1 MGFSGTN
8 PDRPFA
14 GRSSAS
20 TMDRVFERAAL
31 WGLETEYRDAFGH
44 LRTVEPEVLTRILE
58 VLAVGGEGTERML
71 PRTVVMRGHA
81 DQPLRLAAASGLPL
95 RWEIVSEHKIAEGE
109 GTSPLLVLPGALQN
123 GIFRLCV
130 TVTDRQGSLAE
141 DACLIVC
148 RDRAYQGEQTAPR
161 RMWALG
167 VQLYGVRSL
176 GNWGHGDFTDLAVL
190 VDLAGDLGAAGI
202 GLNPLHALFDDRA
215 SNASPYAPNSR
226 LFLSPLYIDVDAIP
240 EFPGLQ
246 AAGLEEEVER
256 LRKQDIVDYGGV
268 ANAKMR
274 ALELAY
280 EAFRQ
285 EGSMER
291 RHAFGRF
298 QQERGSTLV
307 RFACFEW
314 LRRKFGHP
322 WWEWPQEWRKAEQPT
337 LDTLRRNEAAST
349 GFFEFVQ
356 WVAHEQLDRC
366 RAKARERG
374 LPLGLYL
381 DIAVGVC
388 SDGFDAWCDQD
399 AVLSG
404 MAVGAPPDILNTAG
418 QNWGLAGFNPAGL
431 EDQQFEPFR
440 DMLQASMRYAGAIR
454 LDHVL
459 GLKRLYLIPHG
470 VPPSQGAYIRFPFE
484 AMLAVAALSSVEHGC
499 IVVGEDL
506 GTIPENFRE
515 ALADWGVWTYQ
526 VMLFE
531 RAGDGA
537 FFPPERYRENALVS
551 FGTHDVATFAGW
563 SGQHDLAV
571 KRALGI
577 DPGETS
583 EQRRGGLDA
592 LRHALRQ
599 HGLETSDFWSVAN
612 YLADTPS
619 RLLVISMEDVLG
631 IRDQVNLPGT
641 THEHPNWRQRLPI
654 SLEEL
659 KNHAYLRSMADSM
672 RAAGR
677 ASPA

>member
-1 MGFSGTN
+1 
-8 PDRPFA
+8 
-14 GRSSAS
+14 
-20 TMDRVFERAAL
+20 MDRIFERAAL
-31 WGLETEYRDAFGH
+31 WGLETEYRDAFGN
-44 LRTVEPEVLTRILE
+44 LRSVEPEVLVRILDA
-58 VLAVGGEGTERML
+58 LAAGADVADRML
-71 PRTVVMRGHA
+71 PRTVVIRDDA
-81 DQPLRLAAASGLPL
+81 DHPLRLAAIEGLPL
-95 RWEIVSEHKIAEGE
+95 RWEIVSEHKIVEGE
-109 GTSPLLVLPGALQN
+109 STSPLLMLPRALQD
-123 GIFRLCV
+123 GVFRLRV
-130 TVTDRQGSLAE
+130 TVVSPQGHLAE

-148 RDRAYQGEQTAPR
+148 RDRAYQGKQTAPR

-176 GNWGHGDFTDLAVL
+176 GNWGHGDFTDLAAL
-190 VDLAGDLGAAGI
+190 VDLAADLGAAGV

-215 SNASPYAPNSR
+215 SDASPYAPNSR
-226 LFLSPLYIDVDAIP
+226 LFLNPLYIDVGAIP
-240 EFPGLQ
+240 EFPGLE
-246 AAGLEEEVER
+246 AAGLEEAVER
-256 LRKQDIVDYGGV
+256 LRKQNIVDYVGV

-274 ALELAY
+274 ALELTY
-280 EAFRQ
+280 EVFRGG
-285 EGSMER
+285 GSMKR
-291 RHAFGRF
+291 RRAFGRF
-298 QQERGSTLV
+298 RQARGSTLV

-322 WWEWPQEWRKAEQPT
+322 WWKWPHEWRRVEQQT
-337 LDTLRRNEAAST
+337 LDTLRRSEAAST

-366 RAKARERG
+366 REKARARG

-399 AVLSG
+399 AVLAG

-440 DMLQASMRYAGAIR
+440 HMLQASMRYAGAIR

-470 VPPSQGAYIRFPFE
+470 FPPSQGAYIRFPFE
-484 AMLAVAALSSVEHGC
+484 AMLAVAALSSMEHGC

-506 GTIPENFRE
+506 GTIPANFRE
-515 ALADWGVWTYQ
+515 TLADWGVWTYQ

-531 RAGDGA
+531 RRGDGS
-537 FFPPERYRENALVS
+537 FFPPENYRENALVS
-551 FGTHDVATFAGW
+551 FGTHDVATFVGW
-563 SGQHDLAV
+563 RDQTDLAA
-571 KRALGI
+571 KRTLGI

-599 HGLETSDFWSVAN
+599 HGLETADFVSVAK

-641 THEHPNWRQRLPI
+641 THEHPNWRHRLPV

-659 KNHAYLRSMADSM
+659 KNHAALRSTADCM
-672 RAAGR
+672 RSVGR
-677 ASPA
+677 DSPA

>member
-1 MGFSGTN
+1 
-8 PDRPFA
+8 
-14 GRSSAS
+14 
-20 TMDRVFERAAL
+20 MDRIFERAAL
-31 WGLETEYRDAFGH
+31 WGLETEYRDAFGN
-44 LRTVEPEVLTRILE
+44 LRSVEPEILVRILDALTAGAD
-58 VLAVGGEGTERML
+58 VADRML
-71 PRTVVMRGHA
+71 PRTVVIRDDA
-81 DQPLRLAAASGLPL
+81 DHPLRLAAIEGLPL
-95 RWEIVSEHKIAEGE
+95 RWEIVSEHKIVEGE
-109 GTSPLLVLPGALQN
+109 STSPLLMLPRALQD
-123 GIFRLCV
+123 GVFRLRV
-130 TVTDRQGSLAE
+130 TVVSPQGHLAE

-148 RDRAYQGEQTAPR
+148 RDGAYQGKQTAPR

-176 GNWGHGDFTDLAVL
+176 GNWGHGDFTDLAAL
-190 VDLAGDLGAAGI
+190 VDLAADLGAAGI
-202 GLNPLHALFDDRA
+202 GLNPLHALFDNRPSD
-215 SNASPYAPNSR
+215 ASPYAPNSR
-226 LFLSPLYIDVDAIP
+226 LFLNPLYIDVDAIP

-246 AAGLEEEVER
+246 AAGLQDEVER
-256 LRKQDIVDYGGV
+256 LRKQDIVDYDGV

-274 ALELAY
+274 ALALAY
-280 EAFRQ
+280 EVFCRQGSGERRRAFDWFRQ
-285 EGSMER
+285 V
-291 RHAFGRF
+291 
-298 QQERGSTLV
+298 RGSTLV
-307 RFACFEW
+307 RFACFAW

-322 WWEWPQEWRKAEQPT
+322 WWEWPQEWRRPKEHTFAG
-337 LDTLRRNEAAST
+337 LRRTEAASI
-349 GFFEFVQ
+349 GLFEFVQ

-366 RAKARERG
+366 RAKGCERG

-440 DMLQASMRYAGAIR
+440 RMLQASMRYAGAIR

-470 VPPSQGAYIRFPFE
+470 VQASRGAYIHFPFE
-484 AMLAVAALSSVEHGC
+484 AMLAVAALSSIEHRC

-515 ALADWGVWTYQ
+515 TLADWGIWTYQ

-537 FFPPERYRENALVS
+537 FFPPESYRENALVA

-563 SGQHDLAV
+563 KERHDLAV

-577 DPGETS
+577 DPGETN
-583 EQRRGGLDA
+583 EQREGALEA
-592 LRHALRQ
+592 LRYALRQ
-599 HGLETSDFWSVAN
+599 RGLETADFASVER

-619 RLLVISMEDVLG
+619 RLLVISMEDILG

-641 THEHPNWRQRLPI
+641 ISEHPNWRQRLPV
-654 SLEEL
+654 SLEDL
-659 KNHAYLRSMADSM
+659 KDQPALRSTADIM
-672 RAAGR
+672 RSAGR
-677 ASPA
+677 GSAP

>member
-1 MGFSGTN
+1 
-8 PDRPFA
+8 
-14 GRSSAS
+14 
-20 TMDRVFERAAL
+20 
-31 WGLETEYRDAFGH
+31 
-44 LRTVEPEVLTRILE
+44 
-58 VLAVGGEGTERML
+58 
-71 PRTVVMRGHA
+71 
-81 DQPLRLAAASGLPL
+81 
-95 RWEIVSEHKIAEGE
+95 
-109 GTSPLLVLPGALQN
+109 
-123 GIFRLCV
+123 
-130 TVTDRQGSLAE
+130 
-141 DACLIVC
+141 
-148 RDRAYQGEQTAPR
+148 
-161 RMWALG
+161 

-176 GNWGHGDFTDLAVL
+176 GNWGHGDFTDLAGL
-190 VDLAGDLGAAGI
+190 VDLAGELGAAGI

-215 SNASPYAPNSR
+215 SNASPYSPNSR

-256 LRKQDIVDYGGV
+256 LRKQDIVDYDGV

-280 EAFRQ
+280 EGFRQ
-285 EGSMER
+285 EGSVER
-291 RHAFGRF
+291 RGAFDRF
-298 QQERGSTLV
+298 RQARGSTLV

-314 LRRKFGHP
+314 LRRRFGHP
-322 WWEWPQEWRKAEQPT
+322 WWEWPQEWRRPDEHTFAA
-337 LDTLRRNEAAST
+337 LRRTEAVST

-366 RAKARERG
+366 RAKACERG

-440 DMLQASMRYAGAIR
+440 HMLQASMRYAGAIR

-484 AMLAVAALSSVEHGC
+484 AMLAVAALSSMEHGC

-515 ALADWGVWTYQ
+515 TLADWGIWTYQ

-531 RAGDGA
+531 RSANGT

-563 SGQHDLAV
+563 SDQHDLAV

-583 EQRRGGLDA
+583 EQRRGGLDV

-599 HGLETSDFWSVAN
+599 HGLETADFGSVAK

-641 THEHPNWRQRLPI
+641 THEHPNWRRRLPV
-654 SLEEL
+654 SLEYL
-659 KNHAYLRSMADSM
+659 KDQPALRSTADIM
-672 RAAGR
+672 RSAGR
-677 ASPA
+677 GFTP